1 MDVLAA
7 LSSRFTVRAFKP
19 DPIDRETL
27 KKIFDAALH
36 APSWANTQPWEI
48 YVAGGDAVNRLRAA
62 YLDYLQ
68 KCVARSPEVPAPRQW
83 PPDLQQRM
91 EAVKAERM
99 AVLEK
104 ACLDKTALADV
115 AQINYRFFDAPVVAY
130 LCMDRTLT
138 AWSIF
143 DMGMLAQSI
152 MLAAQHYGVGSA
164 PAVTLVA
171 HPELIR
177 KELQIPDGLMIQ
189 FGIALGYP
197 DMGHPLNSFRTTR
210 RPLDE
215 AVRLKGW

>member
-1 MDVLAA
+1 MDVLTA
-7 LSSRFTVRAFKP
+7 LGSRFTVRAFKP

-27 KKIFDAALH
+27 RRIFEAALH

-48 YVAGGDAVNRLRAA
+48 YVAAGDAVRKLRAA
-62 YLDYLQ
+62 YLEHLQ
-68 KCVARSPEVPAPRQW
+68 KCAPRNPDVPAPRQW
-83 PPDLQQRM
+83 PPHLQQRM

-104 ACLDKTALADV
+104 ACLDKSQLADI
-115 AQINYRFFDAPVVAY
+115 AQVNYRFFDAPVVAY

-138 AWSIF
+138 PWSIF
-143 DMGMLAQSI
+143 DMGLLAQSI
-152 MLAAQHYGVGSA
+152 MLAAQHEGVGSA

-177 KELQIPDGLMIQ
+177 KELRVPDGLLIQ

-197 DMGHPLNSFRTTR
+197 DTSHPLNSFRTTR
-210 RPLDE
+210 RTLDE
-215 AVRLKGW
+215 AVRFQGV